1 MQKFYHIL
9 STMYVDSK
17 AYINVLDNER
27 LSYLLS
33 YIFIALAIL
42 SKSILDVFDLRAYA
56 LAPTGVM
63 LAIGF
68 MCYLSKIYERMNSKN
83 LGKWLI
89 ALVVILVTK
98 FNFAIAD
105 QSINIIFKAPSA
117 AFTYTKTFISILT
130 LPFSLSLI
138 LMFTFPILMLV
149 SMIDTSLNIGTNT
162 LKNILTFN
170 IRAIDENLKPSLLF
184 GRMLASIAIFSCSIG
199 FLQYT
204 DKYTDKLEDT
214 IKSFAFNFELQ
225 SYNYCSLPPNSKSI
239 MISDH
244 LVYFAVKTAHGYDFK
259 ISQCIEKS

>member
-1 MQKFYHIL
+1 MQKNYHLL
-9 STMYVDSK
+9 STLYGNSK
-17 AYINVLDNER
+17 AYINALDNER

-33 YIFIALAIL
+33 YIFSALAVL
-42 SKSILDVFDLRAYA
+42 SKSILDVFNLREYA

-89 ALVVILVTK
+89 ALVIILVTK
-98 FNFAIAD
+98 FNFAVAD
-105 QSINIIFKAPSA
+105 QSINIIFKVPSA

-138 LMFTFPILMLV
+138 LMFTFPILMLA
-149 SMIDTSLNIGTNT
+149 SMIDTSLNVSANT
-162 LKNILTFN
+162 LKHILTFN
-170 IRAIDENLKPSLLF
+170 IRAIGENIKPSLLF
-184 GRMLASIAIFSCSIG
+184 GRMLASIVVFSCAIG

-204 DKYTDKLEDT
+204 DKYTDRLENT

-239 MISDH
+239 MISEH
-244 LVYFAVKTAHGYDFK
+244 LVYFAVKTAHSYDFK
-259 ISQCIEKS
+259 ISQCNEKL